1 MLRCLDSWRLYSVRE
16 KFLVQTER
24 ELSYRTLVKLFTS
37 VLFNWR
43 KTTFH
48 LKQLA
53 QLR

>member
-1 MLRCLDSWRLYSVRE
+1 MLKCLDSWRARTLRE

-37 VLFNWR
+37 VLFEWR

-48 LKQLA
+48 LKQL
-53 QLR
+53 